1 MRSGE
6 VMSCVFS
13 LFMRHLIGLDS
24 VPQWSLIEVDGH
36 HHSSLRRRDLS
47 IYITSESVILLAAR

>member
-36 HHSSLRRRDLS
+36 HHSSLLQNLS
-47 IYITSESVILLAAR
+47 IYITSESVILLVAR